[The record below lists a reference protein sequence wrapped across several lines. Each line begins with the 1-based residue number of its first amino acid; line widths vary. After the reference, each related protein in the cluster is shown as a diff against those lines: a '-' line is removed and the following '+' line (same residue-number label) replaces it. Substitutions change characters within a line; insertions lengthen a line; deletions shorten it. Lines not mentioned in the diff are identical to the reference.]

1 MLLSHQRI
9 LTREPLFVGKAAV
22 LQGASFVVRTS
33 YIVLHARIYLFLL
46 EREERV
52 LRRLNRLDKMWSCS
66 LYANCVFVC
75 VSKPLIETCNIA
87 CRCRAH
93 RSHQKVGFDTASRI
107 LNPVYYGGD
116 EGLAAM
122 LKEMQQKSVQFVV
135 AGRVAN
141 PSVGDGKFLTLESDL
156 AVPKGYQN
164 MFVSLS
170 EDEFR
175 LDLSSSMLR
184 SKAKAK
190 EKAAGAGGTG
200 EKKSAIKSSL

>member
-1 MLLSHQRI
+1 
-9 LTREPLFVGKAAV
+9 
-22 LQGASFVVRTS
+22 
-33 YIVLHARIYLFLL
+33 
-46 EREERV
+46 
-52 LRRLNRLDKMWSCS
+52 
-66 LYANCVFVC
+66 
-75 VSKPLIETCNIA
+75 
-87 CRCRAH
+87 
-93 RSHQKVGFDTASRI
+93 
-107 LNPVYYGGD
+107 
-116 EGLAAM
+116 M